1 MADEG
6 GHQGVR
12 QDGEAMRS
20 ALDIA
25 IDDAWHRAAA
35 SQEHRR
41 QWSRRCVDL
50 KHQRGDYPVLQALDE
65 ATLEG
70 LAVELEK
77 DMESPR

>member
-1 MADEG
+1 
-6 GHQGVR
+6 
-12 QDGEAMRS
+12 MRS

-25 IDDAWHRAAA
+25 IDDAFHRAAF

-41 QWSRRCVDL
+41 LWSRRCVEA
-50 KHQRGDYPVLQALDE
+50 KFKRGDYPMLQALDE

-77 DMESPR
+77 EMTT